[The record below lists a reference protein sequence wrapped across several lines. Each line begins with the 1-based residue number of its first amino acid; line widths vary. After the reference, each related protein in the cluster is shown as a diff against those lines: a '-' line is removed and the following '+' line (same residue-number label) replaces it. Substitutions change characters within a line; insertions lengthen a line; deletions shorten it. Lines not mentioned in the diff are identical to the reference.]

1 MAKFVIAV
9 DLNSKERG
17 RRGGGVKAI
26 YLSTEQSYDMQKGN
40 SSFTK
45 NKIFMLLTYI
55 KQKME
60 CFLQGNY
67 FL

>member
-1 MAKFVIAV
+1 MAKFVMEIG
-9 DLNSKERG
+9 LNSKVE
-17 RRGGGVKAI
+17 GGKKKA
-26 YLSTEQSYDMQKGN
+26 YLFQAPSKAMKCKGGN
-40 SSFTK
+40 GSFTK